1 MCRLTCLGTAEQNL
15 VKSHVSLLVDFLC
28 GKSTRCWFPKIYR
41 HTVRVISI
49 LLYSIHSSSD
59 IYIVVIY
66 WPIFLIILKN
76 TCVSDDLNKVKN

>member
-59 IYIVVIY
+59 IYSSDLLAY
-66 WPIFLIILKN
+66 FFNHFKKYM
-76 TCVSDDLNKVKN
+76 CVR